1 MRRHSGLLFLLER
14 VFSYGRRPCPPPPSP
29 PACARPMLAAV
40 PHLPL
45 TRAKSVPHLP
55 HSDSSHAA
63 SEILVPGVSLTLPIP
78 IHPDLFEM
86 NGRKRNLAPSSSRG
100 PDLSAA
106 VAGGPPGLAAAVV
119 GAPVGVS
126 AASAAAAGAPA
137 GPASSPP
144 ASLHA
149 NGFPAW
155 WTSSSPV
162 SFRHESSTSA
172 GLYPP
177 GGFTNFMQS
186 NNTLEDFHLVGNTT
200 SRTSVGPSATSYRG
214 TPPGESNAQDKET
227 ITVDAD
233 ETIEDS
239 RTEKRLNWTKDEDI
253 RLASAWVHNSKD
265 PVDGTDRKSDQYW
278 ADVT

>member
-1 MRRHSGLLFLLER
+1 MGTEPQGRSLPPLGHPVHDGWWRGLYLNFEKWLEN
-14 VFSYGRRPCPPPPSP
+14 
-29 PACARPMLAAV
+29 
-40 PHLPL
+40 
-45 TRAKSVPHLP
+45 
-55 HSDSSHAA
+55 
-63 SEILVPGVSLTLPIP
+63 
-78 IHPDLFEM
+78 DLFEM

-100 PDLSAA
+100 PDLAAA

-162 SFRHESSTSA
+162 SFRHESSPSA

-278 ADVT
+278 ADVTEEYNKTTEVCRRRNRNQLKICWDRVKKPVSEFHGC